1 MAPDW
6 SFSNLK
12 TKRHSLSG
20 TTHLSTRMLCRY
32 DWQQLTLVEHW
43 LRDWV
48 KKSTMLV
55 YDGDCVFCCRCA
67 RWVAKRSDIDLLADG
82 EADLEALGLTVA
94 DTKRFV
100 WWVDGDVKLSGHL
113 AIGKVLRSLGGG
125 WMLLGAAMKVPPVS
139 LLAAL
144 IYRLVAANRHRFGG
158 GCS

>member
-1 MAPDW
+1 
-6 SFSNLK
+6 
-12 TKRHSLSG
+12 
-20 TTHLSTRMLCRY
+20 
-32 DWQQLTLVEHW
+32 
-43 LRDWV
+43 
-48 KKSTMLV
+48 MLV

-125 WMLLGAAMKVPPVS
+125 WISRLRFEWKNKLCGDRNGLPESKIGILRPKIRRSVCAS
-139 LLAAL
+139 
-144 IYRLVAANRHRFGG
+144 IYTVFEPKF
-158 GCS
+158 